1 MVDGPLGVAAR
12 RDQGSRV
19 GGQDGQPVPEVGG
32 VVVAGGLLEPE
43 LCAPERCA
51 ELGDEF
57 FGAVAAI
64 AEPTREVASET

>member
-1 MVDGPLGVAAR
+1 MVDGALGVAAR

-19 GGQDGQPVPEVGG
+19 GGQDGQPVSEVGG
-32 VVVAGGLLEPE
+32 VVVAGGLLEPK
-43 LCAPERCA
+43 LCAPERRA

-64 AEPTREVASET
+64 TEPAGQVACEP

>member
-1 MVDGPLGVAAR
+1 M
-12 RDQGSRV
+12 
-19 GGQDGQPVPEVGG
+19 
-32 VVVAGGLLEPE
+32 VVAGGLLEPE

-64 AEPTREVASET
+64 TEPAGQVAMRAVRCGPVQWVCSWALVE

>member
-1 MVDGPLGVAAR
+1 MRQVESGDRWEVSAQRGVR
-12 RDQGSRV
+12 RVSLVMMKSTSWWR
-19 GGQDGQPVPEVGG
+19 
-32 VVVAGGLLEPE
+32 GLP
-43 LCAPERCA
+43 PERCA

>member
-1 MVDGPLGVAAR
+1 MVNGPLGVAAC

-19 GGQDGQPVPEVGG
+19 GRQDGQPVSEVCG
-32 VVVAGGLLEPE
+32 VVVASGLREPE

-64 AEPTREVASET
+64 AEPTREVASDT